1 MSTRKGSPIAT
12 STMGGSGRDPGADP
26 RGRGTRALAGRAGA
40 SAAIRVFQFQPGAL
54 EVRAGTRVIWTNQDD
69 ITHTVTSGA
78 PGSPDGRFDVRLAG
92 QGASGSATVSDPGVY
107 RYFCTRH
114 QSMRGEVVVR

>member
-1 MSTRKGSPIAT
+1 M
-12 STMGGSGRDPGADP
+12 
-26 RGRGTRALAGRAGA
+26 RGRRSIGAGVFLALMFGGAALALPQDGVTARGTVH
-40 SAAIRVFQFQPGAL
+40 VFQFQPSAL
-54 EVRAGTRVIWTNQDD
+54 EVRAHTRVTWTNQDD

-92 QGASGSATVSDPGVY
+92 QGASGSATFSDPGVY
-107 RYFCTRH
+107 RYFCTRQ